1 MSLQKKEKKRCVQK
15 NGNVHLSQV
24 LVIIYVVKHSTP
36 ASVQPPSARLSN
48 NPIYT
53 PPSALL
59 HPTSTM
65 GHTCYPNKDSCDWL
79 IVLRKMISERNV
91 RVLLSRRDRSHN
103 RISHKTTAKTYWGV
117 VSDGTGCTLALQ
129 CSLELW
135 SESVAT
141 PWSTVTTGTATPTNL
156 KELYH
161 LTRRVDVHSISRRC
175 VPLVKIAYVQKHWVN
190 NKQGQQCANEDR
202 DDGNICA
209 AAPTPTK
216 PRVLQHVKLVVWIT
230 WSELSIVDVGVRV
243 IHVGYHA
250 ARRKSGIF

>member
-91 RVLLSRRDRSHN
+91 RVLLSRRDRSYN
-103 RISHKTTAKTYWGV
+103 RISHKTIAKHIGVSFPTALAATSPYDIVWGYGRKA
-117 VSDGTGCTLALQ
+117 SQ
-129 CSLELW
+129 RPS
-135 SESVAT
+135 
-141 PWSTVTTGTATPTNL
+141 
-156 KELYH
+156 
-161 LTRRVDVHSISRRC
+161 
-175 VPLVKIAYVQKHWVN
+175 PL
-190 NKQGQQCANEDR
+190 
-202 DDGNICA
+202 
-209 AAPTPTK
+209 
-216 PRVLQHVKLVVWIT
+216 
-230 WSELSIVDVGVRV
+230 
-243 IHVGYHA
+243 
-250 ARRKSGIF
+250 